1 MSNTALTIQVE
12 ARTDLG
18 SANSRRLRRAELIP
32 AVIYGHGGP
41 GCAVTVKAADLPS
54 LVHHAGLV
62 SLEIDGGE
70 TKSAIVKEVQ
80 HHAIQDIVMHIDF
93 QEVKADEKIHSTVAI
108 ESTGTPAGTMQGG
121 QLEQILHEL
130 DIRCLPADMVE
141 VITVN
146 VSAMNVDDTM
156 HVRDLTLPEG
166 VEALVDAEVPVFQ
179 VRIPRIDVA
188 AEEGAAAEGEEASA
202 DNQ

>member
-18 SANSRRLRRAELIP
+18 SANSRRLRRAEQIP

-41 GCAVTVKAADLPS
+41 GCAVTVKAEDLPS

-62 SLEIDGGE
+62 SLEIAGGE

-80 HHAIQDIVMHIDF
+80 HHAIQDLVMHIDF
-93 QEVKADEKIHSTVAI
+93 QEVKADEKIHSVVVI
-108 ESTGTPAGTMQGG
+108 EPTGTPAGTMQGG

-146 VSAMNVDDTM
+146 VAAMNVDDTM
-156 HVRDLTLPEG
+156 HVRDLVLPQG
-166 VEALVDAEVPVFQ
+166 VEALADAEVPVFQ

-188 AEEGAAAEGEEASA
+188 SEEGAEGEGDEATG
-202 DNQ
+202 NE